1 MSWEA
6 SLGRWPSCF
15 TRSSQT
21 IARRRSAGA
30 AASAGAAGGAPPG
43 PSPVRSTDPSRA
55 RANFDTLAWS
65 CATMFFAFCGPIP
78 GSWRSARSSCRAIA
92 AASSA
97 TGATSARAATIG
109 PMSFTVISFSKNS
122 RSRSEVKPIRTGRG

>member
-1 MSWEA
+1 MSCEA

-15 TRSSQT
+15 TRISQT
-21 IARRRSAGA
+21 IARSASAGA
-30 AASAGAAGGAPPG
+30 AASPGAAGGAPG
-43 PSPVRSTDPSRA
+43 ASPARSTDPSRA

-65 CATMFFAFCGPIP
+65 CATMFLAFCGPIP
-78 GSWRSARSSCRAIA
+78 GSRRSARSSCRAIA